1 MTLGQVELQPV
12 NAWAALID
20 SLKLFQG
27 RVFYL
32 VTDKNYKG
40 SKQWIEGFKTMD

>member
-1 MTLGQVELQPV
+1 LGQVELEPV
-12 NAWAALID
+12 NSLVALID
-20 SLKLFQG
+20 RLKLFQG

-40 SKQWIEGFKTMD
+40 SKPWIEVAH

>member
-1 MTLGQVELQPV
+1 MAVGQVELEPV

-20 SLKLFQG
+20 RLKFFQG

-40 SKQWIEGFKTMD
+40 SKPWIEVAH